1 MHELVQPILD
11 EAERDDNVVG
21 VLIKGSQA
29 MGMADEESDWDVVV
43 VLLQGEPSQKKDG
56 RLELITTTLERV
68 RAVSSWELPAL
79 AHSRVL
85 LDKTGELAEAVEAA
99 GQLTRKELAE
109 LYDGYLNDFYRSLK
123 SWRRGRELGA
133 RIMCGRS
140 LWWLGDFLIA
150 LEGKRAPYTEY
161 WGGRLGEL
169 EPLILEVAR
178 TADPRRQQELQA
190 AVEQIATAHGFRDV
204 YDAWDGDIDRVMGFR
219 SNEARPRARPAS
231 FCSGCGS
238 AC

>member
-11 EAERDDNVVG
+11 EAERDDKVVG

-29 MGMADEESDWDVVV
+29 MGAADEESDWDVVV
-43 VLLQGEPSQKKDG
+43 VLVEGEPSQKKDG

-219 SNEARPRARPAS
+219 FE
-231 FCSGCGS
+231 
-238 AC
+238 

>member
-109 LYDGYLNDFYRSLK
+109 LYDGYLNDVYRSLK
-123 SWRRGRELGA
+123 AWRRGRELGA

-219 SNEARPRARPAS
+219 FE
-231 FCSGCGS
+231 
-238 AC
+238 

>member
-29 MGMADEESDWDVVV
+29 MGTADEESDWDVVV
-43 VLLQGEPSQKKDG
+43 VLVEGEPSQKKDG

-85 LDKTGELAEAVEAA
+85 LDKNGELAEAVGAA
-99 GQLTRKELAE
+99 GQLTRSELAE

-123 SWRRGRELGA
+123 AWRRGHELGA

-150 LEGKRAPYTEY
+150 LGGKRAPYTEY

-219 SNEARPRARPAS
+219 FE
-231 FCSGCGS
+231 
-238 AC
+238 

>member
-21 VLIKGSQA
+21 ILIKGSRS
-29 MGMADEESDWDVVV
+29 MGVADEESDWDVVV

-99 GQLTRKELAE
+99 GHLTRKELAE
-109 LYDGYLNDFYRSLK
+109 LYDGYLNDFSRSLK

-190 AVEQIATAHGFRDV
+190 AVEQIATTHGFRDV

-219 SNEARPRARPAS
+219 FE
-231 FCSGCGS
+231 
-238 AC
+238 

>member
-1 MHELVQPILD
+1 
-11 EAERDDNVVG
+11 
-21 VLIKGSQA
+21 
-29 MGMADEESDWDVVV
+29 
-43 VLLQGEPSQKKDG
+43 
-56 RLELITTTLERV
+56 
-68 RAVSSWELPAL
+68 VSSWELPAL

-219 SNEARPRARPAS
+219 FE
-231 FCSGCGS
+231 
-238 AC
+238 

>member
-219 SNEARPRARPAS
+219 FE
-231 FCSGCGS
+231 
-238 AC
+238 

>member
-1 MHELVQPILD
+1 MHEFVQPILD

-29 MGMADEESDWDVVV
+29 MGAADEESDWDVVV

-56 RLELITTTLERV
+56 RLERITTTLERV

-109 LYDGYLNDFYRSLK
+109 LYDGYLNDLYRSLK
-123 SWRRGRELGA
+123 AWRRGRELGA
-133 RIMCGRS
+133 RILCGRS

-219 SNEARPRARPAS
+219 FE
-231 FCSGCGS
+231 
-238 AC
+238 